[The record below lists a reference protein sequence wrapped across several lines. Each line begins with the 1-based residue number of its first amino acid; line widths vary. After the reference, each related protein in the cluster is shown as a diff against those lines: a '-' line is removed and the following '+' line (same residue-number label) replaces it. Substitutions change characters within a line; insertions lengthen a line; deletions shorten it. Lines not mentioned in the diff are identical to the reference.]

1 MFNEKSGFYSSLEDY
16 RAAETEFHMELMA
29 VSRKY
34 IHKLSIVSLI
44 GVLDV
49 VKEEVKE
56 LQKATNKNLDAEPD
70 PLQPP
75 QHHQPNMEVKEP
87 GFFNLFFSLFYFFSL
102 VQ

>member
-1 MFNEKSGFYSSLEDY
+1 MFNGKSGFYSSLEDY

-34 IHKLSIVSLI
+34 IHKLGVVSLV

-56 LQKATNKNLDAEPD
+56 LQKATNKNLDSEHSP
-70 PLQPP
+70 PQPP
-75 QHHQPNMEVKEP
+75 PRHQPNMEIKEP
-87 GFFNLFFSLFYFFSL
+87 GFF
-102 VQ
+102 